1 MTASVYADGLTAAVG
16 IAPTSSIRVARHV
29 IDPRRSPVRGVA
41 NLCRRP
47 GRRHRPGPW
56 MLPRHRSPPFA
67 TSSIRGRVRRYADGL
82 AVGIPLFFIL
92 FTFSWFFSQHKCAL
106 SNKKTYPDGISIAP
120 LTDVAAAVPHSDA
133 GEGGTPRSC
142 VPGACASHHAST
154 TVGGPKAT
162 PSGIATP
169 PGTPSRL
176 TGPSYMRGGVVP
188 CLKRRDGGPG
198 G

>member
-16 IAPTSSIRVARHV
+16 IAATSSIRVARHV

-82 AVGIPLFFIL
+82 AVGIPLFFYFLFIL
-92 FTFSWFFSQHKCAL
+92 FTFSCFFHNINVPYL
-106 SNKKTYPDGISIAP
+106 TKKTYPDGISIAP

-142 VPGACASHHAST
+142 VPGACACHHAST

-169 PGTPSRL
+169 QVHPP
-176 TGPSYMRGGVVP
+176 V
-188 CLKRRDGGPG
+188 
-198 G
+198 